1 MTNHSLNSS
10 LKNPSNPKKTPQQQ
24 QQQKHQKKTFPQKLS
39 LPKMPLF
46 KVHLAPRK
54 SRKGSMGS
62 EESSPVQLVHW
73 AAPLPDVEPRSWI
86 YWSLRAAI
94 WGQRT
99 SPHPYLA
106 WKMNFGRKLFFCYVF
121 LGVIETNSE
130 WMQMKGVF
138 WRWKTLSG
146 IYSRFW
152 I

>member
-10 LKNPSNPKKTPQQQ
+10 LKNPSNPKKTPQQ

-73 AAPLPDVEPRSWI
+73 AAQLPDVEPRSWI

-94 WGQRT
+94 WGQTT
-99 SPHPYLA
+99 SPLSCSEDELWQEA
-106 WKMNFGRKLFFCYVF
+106 LFFCYVF

-138 WRWKTLSG
+138 WRWKTLPG
-146 IYSRFW
+146 TYCRFW

>member
-24 QQQKHQKKTFPQKLS
+24 QKHQKKTFPQKT
-39 LPKMPLF
+39 LPPYIKWPF
-46 KVHLAPRK
+46 FVHLAPRK